1 MANKKFSEFTTR
13 TDSANVDFLV
23 GYDGSTNVK
32 IAPSNV
38 GGGGADT
45 ARFNHNFNHG
55 SNSPS
60 LSYYLPCN
68 STAESAGGNTNE
80 TSGIVALNDGYVSKV
95 RMMNVDVSG
104 VAGLLATQTRI
115 IITVNGT
122 TVYTSSYNTHG
133 ALTQYTSIEFNLGAT
148 DAPFSEGEQV
158 VVRFQADGIWYRT
171 HAITEH
177 TYS

>member
-45 ARFNHNFNHG
+45 ARFNHNFNHS

-68 STAESAGGNTNE
+68 TLGESSGPNTNE
-80 TSGIVALNDGYVSKV
+80 PSGIVALNDGYVSKV
-95 RMMNVDVSG
+95 RMTIVDTEFVSG
-104 VAGLLATQTRI
+104 FATQTRI
-115 IITVNGT
+115 LVEVNGT
-122 TVYTSSYNTHG
+122 TVYTSAYNSHG
-133 ALTQYTSIEFNLGAT
+133 TLTQYTSVLFTLGAT
-148 DAPFSEGEQV
+148 DAPFSAGEQV